1 MTNEEQAY
9 QNQLAEQ
16 MTFVTIFLLQKS
28 LETHLSG
35 VEFYVVYRTNK
46 RCSLI
51 KIRDNEK
58 LIRLDDDHDN
68 FSRW

>member
-1 MTNEEQAY
+1 
-9 QNQLAEQ
+9 

-28 LETHLSG
+28 LETYLSRM
-35 VEFYVVYRTNK
+35 EFYVVYRTDK

-51 KIRDNEK
+51 KIRNNEK